1 MRLPA
6 SVLGVLQLGVMTAIA
21 LPGCDVI
28 NEAQSAP
35 AAEEAPAEAPAP
47 VENTPV
53 AASRVTEPAPREEIA
68 DASPGG
74 LGREVT
80 SAIER
85 ARIAAPIQRAP
96 LVEDPTVIVPFSED
110 PSRVEPIRA
119 REKTPKPIARPRVR
133 PRPAPV
139 AVAPVITVPKNWDSC
154 PACGRG

>member
-6 SVLGVLQLGVMTAIA
+6 SVLGVLKLGVVTAIA

-28 NEAQSAP
+28 AEAQSAP
-35 AAEEAPAEAPAP
+35 SGEEASVEAAAP

-53 AASRVTEPAPREEIA
+53 VETRTPERDAIVVAE
-68 DASPGG
+68 ASPGG

-80 SAIER
+80 SALER
-85 ARIAAPIQRAP
+85 ARIAAPIERAP

-139 AVAPVITVPKNWDSC
+139 AVAPVIVVPKNWDSC